1 MYGDYPEELVPEPNT
16 EADVRA
22 YYFLER
28 NDGEILDTLSPEQI
42 RAIARTWH
50 IAECFVRTSA
60 RTPEEHSNL
69 LTELCDTAARII
81 DGTKDIIDLQREE
94 ARCGNTLLSLDLY
107 TIDNFAFLKMHHPK
121 KIIEEKIKRDLTD
134 TYQKARM
141 HVLIA
146 DIALY
151 VLSEELR

>member
-22 YYFLER
+22 YYSLER
-28 NDGEILDTLSPEQI
+28 SDGEIFDTLSPEQI
-42 RAIARTWH
+42 RAIAGTWH
-50 IAECFVRTSA
+50 ITECFVRTSA
-60 RTPEEHSNL
+60 GTPEEHSNL

-94 ARCGNTLLSLDLY
+94 ARCGNTIL
-107 TIDNFAFLKMHHPK
+107 NFTFLKTHHTK
-121 KIIEEKIKRDLTD
+121 RIIEEKIKRDLTD
-134 TYQKARM
+134 KYQKARM

>member
-28 NDGEILDTLSPEQI
+28 SDGEILDTLSPEKI

-50 IAECFVRTSA
+50 ITECFVRTSTG
-60 RTPEEHSNL
+60 TPEEHSNL
-69 LTELCDTAARII
+69 LGELCDTAARII
-81 DGTKDIIDLQREE
+81 DRTKSILDLKREA
-94 ARCGNTLLSLDLY
+94 ARCGEKLSSFDFF
-107 TIDNFAFLKMHHPK
+107 TINGLIFIKTHSFEKDV
-121 KIIEEKIKRDLTD
+121 EEKIRRDLTD

>member
-107 TIDNFAFLKMHHPK
+107 T

-134 TYQKARM
+134 KYQKVRM